1 MILSNFVNEIEE
13 SVTLASAAKAKKL
26 KDEGRDILTLTVGQ
40 PDFTTPENID
50 KKAKE
55 AIDNGSAS
63 FYTPAGGT
71 LELKSAIASYFKK
84 YYGYEPQNN
93 HIVATS
99 GAKFAIYAF
108 FMSVLNPGDQV
119 IIPTPYWVSY
129 ADQVKMAGGV
139 PIFVEGRQENDF
151 KITLEQVAAAKTDRT
166 KVLLLN
172 SPSNPTGMIYS
183 RDELEALGN
192 WAIENDV
199 LILSDDIYHR
209 LVYNGNETT
218 MISSISD
225 RIREQTVVI
234 NGVSKTYSMT
244 GWRLGFAVGNSEIIS
259 AMAKIASQTTS
270 NPAAISQ
277 YAAIEALTGSQ
288 DAVEEMRLEFEKRL
302 NRVYPLLAEVPG
314 FKLVKPN
321 GAFYLFPNVREAMD
335 LTGFED
341 VTEFTDAILKEEGVA
356 LVTGAGFG
364 APDNLRLSY
373 ATDMETLLGAVERI
387 KRFIKNNTK

>member
-1 MILSNFVNEIEE
+1 MILSKFVSEIEE
-13 SVTLASAAKAKKL
+13 SVTLASAAKARKL
-26 KDEGRDILTLTVGQ
+26 KEEGQDILTLTVGQ

-55 AIDNGSAS
+55 AIDNGLAS

-71 LELKSAIASYFKK
+71 KELKSAIASYFKN
-84 YYGYEPQNN
+84 YYGYEPQNTE
-93 HIVATS
+93 IVATS

-108 FMSVLNPGDQV
+108 FMSVLNQGDQV

-139 PIFVEGRQENDF
+139 PVFVEGHQDNDF
-151 KITLEQVAAAKTDRT
+151 KVSLEQVVAAKTDRT

-192 WAIENDV
+192 WAVDNNI

-209 LVYNGNETT
+209 LVYNGHQAT
-218 MISSISD
+218 MISSISE
-225 RIREQTVVI
+225 RIRKQTLVI

-244 GWRLGFAVGNSEIIS
+244 GWRLGFAVGDPQIIA

-270 NPAAISQ
+270 NPVAVSQ

-288 DAVEEMRLEFEKRL
+288 EAVEEMRLEFEKRL
-302 NRVYPLLAEVPG
+302 NKVYPLLAEVPG
-314 FKLVKPN
+314 FKLVKPD
-321 GAFYLFPNVREAMD
+321 GAFYLFPNVREAMN
-335 LTGFED
+335 LTGFSD

-373 ATDMETLLGAVERI
+373 ATDMDTLLAAVERI